1 MGERLAAL
9 GPHQLGLAAG
19 TLRGH
24 SFHYSCCETELAP
37 ALHTK
42 SVRGGV
48 TKTGE
53 AVYQRGAL
61 RASYFHAWF
70 ASNLAATA
78 ALFDQKEWT

>member
-1 MGERLAAL
+1 V
-9 GPHQLGLAAG
+9 
-19 TLRGH
+19 
-24 SFHYSCCETELAP
+24 
-37 ALHTK
+37 LHTE

-70 ASNLAATA
+70 ASNLSAAA